1 MRELEVEVTC
11 VPLVTGHRI
20 APAPATLAFAL
31 DIDGRRDPSAV
42 ADR

>member
-1 MRELEVEVTC
+1 MEDGDEATW

-31 DIDGRRDPSAV
+31 DIVGRRDPSAV
-42 ADR
+42 AER

>member
-1 MRELEVEVTC
+1 MAELEVEVTC

-31 DIDGRRDPSAV
+31 EIDGKRDPSAV